1 MTQIKK
7 RKDWNFDP
15 DSPINILRLISELEG
30 VSYFLC
36 RLGEEEEYNY
46 IQNLCKK
53 YYKLYFNLVKQGA
66 K

>member
-1 MTQIKK
+1 MTQTKR

-15 DSPINILRLISELEG
+15 DNSTSILRLISELEG
-30 VSYFLC
+30 VSYFLD

-46 IQNLCKK
+46 IRNLCGK
-53 YYKLYFNLVKQGA
+53 YYKLYFYLAKQDS

>member
-1 MTQIKK
+1 VIKK

-15 DSPINILRLISELEG
+15 DNSTSIARLLSELEG
-30 VSYFLC
+30 VSYFLD

-46 IQNLCKK
+46 ILNLRNK
-53 YYKLYFNLVKQGA
+53 YYKLYFQLSKQNA

>member
-1 MTQIKK
+1 MTER

-15 DSPINILRLISELEG
+15 NDSTSIARLISELEG
-30 VSYFLC
+30 VSYFLD

-46 IQNLCKK
+46 IRNLRNK
-53 YYKLYFNLVKQGA
+53 YYKLYFQLTKQNA

>member
-1 MTQIKK
+1 MIKK

-15 DSPINILRLISELEG
+15 DNSTSIARLLSELEG
-30 VSYFLC
+30 VSYFLD

-46 IQNLCKK
+46 ILNLRNK
-53 YYKLYFNLVKQGA
+53 YYKLYFQLSKQNA